1 VDVRSLVGESSIAS
15 TCRVY
20 MGHALSAEVAHARR
34 DAMSVARDGY
44 EEWVTVVYSGT
55 FEQKDFELHG

>member
-1 VDVRSLVGESSIAS
+1 ME
-15 TCRVY
+15 
-20 MGHALSAEVAHARR
+20 HALSAEVAHERR